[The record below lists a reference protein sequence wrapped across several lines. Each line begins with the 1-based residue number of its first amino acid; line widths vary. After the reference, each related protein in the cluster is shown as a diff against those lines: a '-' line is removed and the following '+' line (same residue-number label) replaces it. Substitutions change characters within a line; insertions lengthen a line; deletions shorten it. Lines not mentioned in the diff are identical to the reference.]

1 VVDSAVTDE
10 QAEKTSVKRV
20 AVFVD
25 PGKNLGMSSLEL
37 VKRLDPLPGPRDP
50 LDPFEIDNGRIVP
63 TLVDSV
69 ASNKPVDVYF
79 VVYPTPVSSGQD
91 LDVKATLHVFREGKE
106 VARKPLDL
114 SRPEPDGSIPMLVRL
129 LPDPGQCDVQIT
141 AQQGGAVAE
150 STLSVK
156 VE

>member
-1 VVDSAVTDE
+1 M
-10 QAEKTSVKRV
+10 R
-20 AVFVD
+20 
-25 PGKNLGMSSLEL
+25 
-37 VKRLDPLPGPRDP
+37 
-50 LDPFEIDNGRIVP
+50 PFGEIDNGRIVP
-63 TLVDSV
+63 TLAESV

-79 VVYPTPVSSGQD
+79 VVYPTRASAGQ
-91 LDVKATLHVFREGKE
+91 DVKATLHVFREGKE

>member
-1 VVDSAVTDE
+1 
-10 QAEKTSVKRV
+10 
-20 AVFVD
+20 
-25 PGKNLGMSSLEL
+25 MSSLEL
-37 VKRLDPLPGPRDP
+37 VRRLDPLPGPRDP

-63 TLVDSV
+63 TLADSV

-79 VVYPTPVSSGQD
+79 VVYPTSASSGQ
-91 LDVKATLHVFREGKE
+91 DVKATLHVFREGKE

-129 LPDPGQCDVQIT
+129 LPDPGQCDVLIT
-141 AQQGGAVAE
+141 AQQGGVVAE